1 MTSIHIKNAF
11 VATMDKQVGSLESGK
26 KADII
31 TINMLNPY
39 LTPTREPLTS
49 ILLYANPGDID
60 NVICD
65 GKWLKKDGE
74 MQTIDM
80 KKALTSA

>member
-1 MTSIHIKNAF
+1 
-11 VATMDKQVGSLESGK
+11 
-26 KADII
+26 
-31 TINMLNPY
+31 MLNPY

-49 ILLYANPGDID
+49 VFLYANPGDID

-74 MQTIDM
+74 MRTINV
-80 KKALTSA
+80 KKALMTAQKTCDAIIDKFFEEHPDQKKIWQNKLPY